1 MLLKCLGR
9 SSRKVGTCCIYTSC
23 LSKQQHMD
31 KTCWTPVELIEPSEH
46 KNFNYALLVL
56 NTRIALPK
64 TVTCSL
70 WQNAKHRVL
79 VDGGTNRWL
88 SFLHDLPDEGRE
100 LKNPDVVSGD
110 FDSVNENTLEFF
122 REKGATIE
130 PTPNQDETDFT
141 KAVRLLE
148 PILEKKQITSIIAI
162 QEHGDR
168 FDHIM
173 GNINTLY
180 KANKFLKDTRS
191 YLISEGSLTWLLAP
205 GKHSIHVPMHL
216 VDNQRWCSLVPI
228 SGKTIVTTKGLK
240 WDLENGELEF
250 GKLVST
256 SNTYASQNLEVTTN
270 NYLLWSMGVFY
281 FD

>member
-1 MLLKCLGR
+1 
-9 SSRKVGTCCIYTSC
+9 
-23 LSKQQHMD
+23 MD

-173 GNINTLY
+173 ANINTLY
-180 KANKFLKDTRS
+180 KANKFLKDTRL